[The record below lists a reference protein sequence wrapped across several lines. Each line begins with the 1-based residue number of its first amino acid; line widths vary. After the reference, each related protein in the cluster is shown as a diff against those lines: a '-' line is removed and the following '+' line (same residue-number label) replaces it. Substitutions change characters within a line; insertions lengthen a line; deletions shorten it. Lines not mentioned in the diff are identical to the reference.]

1 MNAPDL
7 EQVVRDSNQRLQR
20 IEQILPTLATKE
32 ELQKLATKD
41 ELHKLATKQDLHA
54 AAMKEELNKL
64 ATKDELQK
72 LATKEELQKLATKDE
87 LQKLATR
94 EELQAA
100 VAALR
105 GEIRE
110 GNENNLR
117 QFQILAEDLRTHMR
131 LMADS
136 FMGKFQI
143 HETEHEG
150 LGRRV
155 ANHEDRIT
163 RLEATRRRPRQ

>member
-20 IEQILPTLATKE
+20 IEQILPTLATKD
-32 ELQKLATKD
+32 ELQQLATK
-41 ELHKLATKQDLHA
+41 E
-54 AAMKEELNKL
+54 
-64 ATKDELQK
+64 ELQK
-72 LATKEELQKLATKDE
+72 LATKEELQKLATKEE
-87 LQKLATR
+87 LQKLATK

-100 VAALR
+100 VATLR

-110 GNENNLR
+110 GNENNVR
-117 QFQILAEDLRTHMR
+117 QFQILAEDLRSHMR